1 MVACIFSIFIGYLS
15 DHYQKRGILIISSVP
30 LGIAGF
36 FMLEFL
42 PASMPAAKY
51 GALYLAA
58 SGIYAFLPLWL
69 AWVRI
74 CNLFRYFIIDKF
86 VHFELP
92 LVELTLTLYRS

>member
-1 MVACIFSIFIGYLS
+1 MT
-15 DHYQKRGILIISSVP
+15 SVP

-42 PASMPAAKY
+42 PQSRPAAKY

-69 AWVRI
+69 AWVSI
-74 CNLFRYFIIDKF
+74 
-86 VHFELP
+86 
-92 LVELTLTLYRS
+92 